1 MKTRSSNGSARSD
14 SEMPKGCSSYQWS
27 QQAGSDWGVP
37 MLLAIYYN
45 VGIAMVNHPLITINC
60 EMNPPDHSDMSQR
73 VASSVAP
80 EVTAVGSAYQ
90 ENPAVSD
97 LIDFSPHPEKVSTSS
112 SDTELLRNCLCS
124 GKDTDSRNESNDI

>member
-1 MKTRSSNGSARSD
+1 MRETHEIPFGTVLCCFVSAPVSSQTASIQNFEIARISLHFVLTL
-14 SEMPKGCSSYQWS
+14 Y
-27 QQAGSDWGVP
+27 
-37 MLLAIYYN
+37 
-45 VGIAMVNHPLITINC
+45 C

-90 ENPAVSD
+90 EFPVVSD
-97 LIDFSPHPEKVSTSS
+97 LIDFSPHPEKASTSS

-124 GKDTDSRNESNDI
+124 GKGTDSRNESNDI

>member
-1 MKTRSSNGSARSD
+1 M
-14 SEMPKGCSSYQWS
+14 E
-27 QQAGSDWGVP
+27 
-37 MLLAIYYN
+37 LL
-45 VGIAMVNHPLITINC
+45 LRKITYKC

>member
-1 MKTRSSNGSARSD
+1 MLARWIDRAHLRFQHDNSSTSVSSD
-14 SEMPKGCSSYQWS
+14 VKG
-27 QQAGSDWGVP
+27 
-37 MLLAIYYN
+37 
-45 VGIAMVNHPLITINC
+45 VGGC

-90 ENPAVSD
+90 EFPVVSD
-97 LIDFSPHPEKVSTSS
+97 LIDFRPHPEKVSTSS